1 MKSRKFIKLG
11 FVCIAIMLA
20 TFACNSE
27 RKIEKSEKQIY
38 KSVGVVKAINAEKN
52 EITLEHENIEGLMS
66 AMTMDFPVA
75 DKKMLEPTKVGD
87 KVEFEL
93 EKKEAE
99 IVLTKITKVGEVA
112 KEINA
117 SEIYKTNCAKCHGET
132 GEGVEDKGIS
142 FLKGHA
148 LDHTE
153 EDFIKRVTNGKDDE
167 MPAFKDKL
175 SEEEIA
181 EVVKYVREEIQSKA
195 DPKDKGKGHQH

>member
-1 MKSRKFIKLG
+1 MNTRN
-11 FVCIAIMLA
+11 FVKIWFVLIVIMLA
-20 TFACNSE
+20 AFACNSE
-27 RKIEKSEKQIY
+27 NKIEKNEKQTY
-38 KSVGVVKAINAEKN
+38 KSIGLIKALNPDKN
-52 EITLEHENIEGLMS
+52 EITIDHENIEGLMS

-75 DKKMLEPTKVGD
+75 DKKLFETAKVGD
-87 KVEFEL
+87 KVAFEL
-93 EKKEAE
+93 EKQGVE
-99 IVLTKITKVGEVA
+99 IKLTQIKKIDEVA
-112 KEINA
+112 KEISG

-153 EDFIKRVTNGKDDE
+153 EDFIKRVTNGKENE
-167 MPAFKDKL
+167 MPAFKDEL
-175 SEEEIA
+175 SEKEVA